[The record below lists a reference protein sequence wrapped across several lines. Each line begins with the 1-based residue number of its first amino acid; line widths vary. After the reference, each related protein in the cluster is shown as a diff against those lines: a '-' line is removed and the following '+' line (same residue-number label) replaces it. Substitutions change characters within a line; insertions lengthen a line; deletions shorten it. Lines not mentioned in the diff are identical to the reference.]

1 MANKLIVVL
10 ADKAGN
16 RVLGQGCFV
25 SVNLTPCDRRAPP
38 QTIETMNIVN
48 ILPSSIIIN
57 IDPKYITALHD
68 AITGFPVYVNGPR
81 RLAISQHN
89 WNEMHVLYIEAKH
102 VNIAVCILLETFTQ
116 FDEQL
121 EKDIFDFVIQQTI
134 LHRQDWPYEA
144 DANLLRLVLNIID
157 LADHF

>member
-1 MANKLIVVL
+1 MKLFDLNSLVQFEHQEQNYEEDIVLFTNKIVAL
-10 ADKAGN
+10 Y
-16 RVLGQGCFV
+16 
-25 SVNLTPCDRRAPP
+25 S
-38 QTIETMNIVN
+38 
-48 ILPSSIIIN
+48 IL
-57 IDPKYITALHD
+57 
-68 AITGFPVYVNGPR
+68 
-81 RLAISQHN
+81 
-89 WNEMHVLYIEAKH
+89 AKH

-144 DANLLRLVLNIID
+144 DANVLRLVLNIID